1 MSFKTRANFCTSL
14 KAKIA
19 MNSTNSR
26 FASVK
31 LDTSEFY

>member
-1 MSFKTRANFCTSL
+1 MSFKTCGNFFTGL